1 MMSKPDVPSD
11 LDTPVNVLVVDDVP
25 QNLVAMEALLSAP
38 GLNVLKAASGP
49 EALELLLLHEVAV
62 ALLDVNMPE
71 MDGFELAELMRGR
84 ESTRSIPLI
93 FLTAATADRQ
103 RSFRGYEAGAV
114 DFLHKPVES
123 HVIGSKVAV
132 FVELFRQK
140 RCISRQMEELKQA
153 LQWNEMLMSV
163 LGHDLRT
170 PLMAILMSTEVI
182 LRSSAEEGSRTKAS
196 RIKASGWRMARMIE
210 QLLDLSRIRSGTL
223 HLNPGPGNLLELA
236 QAISR
241 ELQPDDSAQKRIV
254 LQAEGDV
261 TGVFDV
267 DRIQQV
273 LSNLV
278 GNALHHGQ
286 ADAPVCI
293 RIAGDQSDTIVVNV
307 QNGGCIP
314 AESFEY
320 LFAPFHR
327 LRPSESKGLGLG
339 LYIVDQFVKAHGG
352 SVHVT
357 SNPTDG
363 TAFEVRLPRVCDAR
377 PLVPTPSLP

>member
-1 MMSKPDVPSD
+1 MIPTLDPALAPDA
-11 LDTPVNVLVVDDVP
+11 PVNVLVVDDVP
-25 QNLVAMEALLSAP
+25 QNLVAMDALLSAP
-38 GLNVLKAASGP
+38 GLCVLKAASGP
-49 EALELLLLHEVAV
+49 EALELLLTHEVAV
-62 ALLDVNMPE
+62 ALLDVHMPE
-71 MDGFELAELMRGR
+71 MDGFELAEFMRGR

-93 FLTAATADRQ
+93 FLTAAGADQQ

-114 DFLHKPVES
+114 DFLHKPIEPQ
-123 HVIGSKVAV
+123 VISSKVAV
-132 FVELFRQK
+132 FVELYRQK
-140 RCISRQMEELKQA
+140 RHISRQMEELKQA

-182 LRSSAEEGSRTKAS
+182 LRSSKEEASKTKAT

-223 HLNPGPGNLLELA
+223 HINPAPGNLTELA

-241 ELQPDDSAQKRIV
+241 ELQPEDGPQNIV
-254 LQAEGDV
+254 IHSEGDV
-261 TGVFDV
+261 NGVFDV

-273 LSNLV
+273 ISNLI

-286 ADAPVCI
+286 ADSPVHVDV
-293 RIAGDQSDTIVVNV
+293 AGPRPDELVFTVRNR
-307 QNGGCIP
+307 GCIP
-314 AESFEY
+314 SESFEY

-327 LRPSESKGLGLG
+327 LRPAESKGLGLG

-352 SVHVT
+352 SVQVT
-357 SNPTDG
+357 SSEVEG
-363 TAFEVRLPRVCDAR
+363 TAFEVRLPRVSGER
-377 PLVPTPSLP
+377 RLTPDTALT